1 MLNFGLNS
9 ASVLA
14 QINVGSTPATFL
26 GIFLAV
32 AGAALYFLRTVRPE
46 LSRDQ
51 DIFFAAVGL
60 LCGFI
65 LIFQGWRLDPILQ
78 FGQLLLVGT
87 TVFFAVESIRLRS
100 IATQQAKR
108 NTPIVD
114 EREVSRDY
122 KYGGRRGRY
131 EAEVEDDLEPL
142 PYQEEEEEERPVRAR
157 IRPGRDDR
165 SSRDDYY
172 DEPTPRRTSSDRRS
186 TSDRQESTDRSS
198 RNRSTRPSTRTTE
211 RYDQE
216 DWGTSSTRETDDWE
230 SSSRETRKPSRR
242 NNNNSPRSEVN
253 EDTPP
258 PRPRKRRPP
267 ADSNPRRQ
275 IEDDEAI
282 PTDYVPYKPIDESD
296 INSDNS
302 TDFDDI

>member
-14 QINVGSTPATFL
+14 QVNFGTNSASIL

-65 LIFQGWRLDPILQ
+65 LVFQGWRLDPILQ
-78 FGQLLLVGT
+78 FGQLLLVGS

-122 KYGGRRGRY
+122 TYNRRRGGY
-131 EAEVEDDLEPL
+131 EAEVESDYEPL

-172 DEPTPRRTSSDRRS
+172 DEQPPRRDRRTSSS
-186 TSDRQESTDRSS
+186 SDRQEPTDRSS
-198 RNRSTRPSTRTTE
+198 RRRPTSRPSTRNTE

-216 DWGTSSTRETDDWE
+216 DWGSSSVRETEDWE
-230 SSSRETRKPSRR
+230 SSSRETRQPSRR
-242 NNNNSPRSEVN
+242 NNNGSPRSEVN

-258 PRPRKRRPP
+258 RPRKRRPP
-267 ADSNPRRQ
+267 ADTTPRRPV
-275 IEDDEAI
+275 EDDDVI
-282 PTDYVPYKPIDESD
+282 PTDYVPYKPIEKSD
-296 INSDNS
+296 TDSDNS
-302 TDFDDI
+302 SDFEDV

>member
-1 MLNFGLNS
+1 MINFGLNS
-9 ASVLA
+9 ASFLA
-14 QINVGSTPATFL
+14 QVNFGANSASIL

-65 LIFQGWRLDPILQ
+65 LVFQGWRLDPILQ

-114 EREVSRDY
+114 EDRPVSDRY
-122 KYGGRRGRY
+122 EYNNRRKY
-131 EAEVEDDLEPL
+131 EAEMDADLDPL
-142 PYQEEEEEERPVRAR
+142 PYEEEERPVRPR
-157 IRPGRDDR
+157 IQG
-165 SSRDDYY
+165 SRDEISTRDGYY
-172 DEPTPRRTSSDRRS
+172 KEQSPRRSERRNSSSSEKQAPSDKTRRRTSGRPVNRPS
-186 TSDRQESTDRSS
+186 ESSEEENWGSSS
-198 RNRSTRPSTRTTE
+198 R
-211 RYDQE
+211 QV
-216 DWGTSSTRETDDWE
+216 DDWE
-230 SSSRETRKPSRR
+230 SSSGEVRKPSRR
-242 NNNNSPRSEVN
+242 SNNESQRPESR
-253 EDTPP
+253 EDDVA

-267 ADSNPRRQ
+267 TDSTPRRSR
-275 IEDDEAI
+275 EDDEAI
-282 PTDYVPYKPIDESD
+282 PTDYVPYNPIEKP
-296 INSDNS
+296 DNS
-302 TDFDDI
+302 TDFDDDV